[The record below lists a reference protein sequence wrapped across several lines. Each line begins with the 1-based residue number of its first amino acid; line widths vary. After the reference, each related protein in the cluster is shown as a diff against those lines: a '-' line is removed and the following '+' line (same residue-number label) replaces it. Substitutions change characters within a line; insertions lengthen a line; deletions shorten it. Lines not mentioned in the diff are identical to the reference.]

1 MSALEVLAKHRL
13 LPVIVIDDASHA
25 GPLADALLAG
35 GLPVAEVT
43 LRTGAAEAAISEM
56 ARRNDITVG
65 AGTVLTVDLCKRAM
79 DAGASYIVTPGF
91 NSKVVKH
98 CIDNR
103 IPIIPGIST
112 CTEIELAHDL
122 GVTTVKF
129 FPAES
134 IGGAKAL
141 KAIGAPYA
149 HVKFV
154 PTGGITEKSMG
165 EYLAIKQVLAV
176 GGSWMVA
183 RDLLNGG
190 KFDEITRLTKAAV
203 ELVAAMK

>member
-1 MSALEVLAKHRL
+1 MSPLETLAKHKL
-13 LPVIVIDDASHA
+13 LPVIVIDDAVHA

-43 LRTGAAEAAISEM
+43 LRTPAAESAIREM
-56 ARRNDITVG
+56 AKRKEITLG

-79 DAGASYIVTPGF
+79 NAGASYIVTPGF
-91 NSKVVKH
+91 NPKVVKY
-98 CIDNR
+98 CVDNK
-103 IPIIPGIST
+103 IPITPGIST
-112 CTEIELAHDL
+112 CTEIEFALDL

-141 KAIGAPYA
+141 KAICAPYS

-154 PTGGITEKSMG
+154 PTGGITERTMG
-165 EYLAIKQVLAV
+165 EYLAIKQVIAV

-183 RDLLNGG
+183 KDLLNGG
-190 KFDEITRLTKAAV
+190 KFDEITRLTKVAV
-203 ELVAAMK
+203 QLAKAT